1 MSTSGPNAPADDD
14 DDAATVD
21 ADERNDNEAARDAA
35 ATALWTRCLEHAGT
49 SPRDPKIP
57 THVAVLKDI
66 HGADYSTLLK
76 CPLDDRTEHPYGQ
89 KGERKLAATGALARC
104 RIEFFASDYT
114 GLFRQGTRT
123 GLIRFS
129 TAVAPPTGAASLV
142 LGKAKHSKLF
152 PLVAIKC
159 MRANG
164 PSGNLLFA
172 GAKTG
177 QAERDFFA
185 HGLCTQLTRKVPT
198 AAQPALRAFEKYS
211 KYPLALG
218 LSEFATLDEDGCDL
232 SGGCEELGATFP
244 WALHLHPRVATPPLP
259 DGAPNTAFVD
269 ALLATVAPET
279 VLYDVYAAA
288 SPDAV
293 SGKDVRVERIGRVVA
308 TSVAIPSPAGSPIVF
323 RHQAKEDDYA
333 LRPQWADD
341 LKKRVVAHDGAAG
354 TAGKNVGSK
363 FFDGLINA
371 GRVVDHDGARPAPLR
386 RQPFENPLE
395 GL

>member
-89 KGERKLAATGALARC
+89 KGERTLAATGALARC

-172 GAKTG
+172 RCRVAIKNPQYAIDATH
-177 QAERDFFA
+177 R
-185 HGLCTQLTRKVPT
+185 LL
-198 AAQPALRAFEKYS
+198 
-211 KYPLALG
+211 LAG
-218 LSEFATLDEDGCDL
+218 GGEDGP
-232 SGGCEELGATFP
+232 SGTRLLRPRPLHAAHAEGADGGAARAESLREVFEVSP
-244 WALHLHPRVATPPLP
+244 CVGAVRVRLARRGRLRFIGRLRRAGRDVPVGLAS
-259 DGAPNTAFVD
+259 APAR
-269 ALLATVAPET
+269 EH
-279 VLYDVYAAA
+279 AA
-288 SPDAV
+288 SP
-293 SGKDVRVERIGRVVA
+293 
-308 TSVAIPSPAGSPIVF
+308 
-323 RHQAKEDDYA
+323 
-333 LRPQWADD
+333 
-341 LKKRVVAHDGAAG
+341 
-354 TAGKNVGSK
+354 
-363 FFDGLINA
+363 
-371 GRVVDHDGARPAPLR
+371 
-386 RQPFENPLE
+386 
-395 GL
+395 

>member
-1 MSTSGPNAPADDD
+1 MSTSRPDESTADEDD
-14 DDAATVD
+14 DDAATVAA
-21 ADERNDNEAARDAA
+21 ADERNNNEAARDAA

-49 SPRDPKIP
+49 SPRDQKIP

-159 MRANG
+159 LRANG

-218 LSEFATLDEDGCDL
+218 LSEFASLDEDGCDL

-244 WALHLHPRVATPPLP
+244 WALHLHPRVNTPPLP

-269 ALLATVAPET
+269 ALLATIAPET

-293 SGKDVRVERIGRVVA
+293 SGKDARVERIGRVVA
-308 TSVAIPSPAGSPIVF
+308 TSVAIPSPAGSPIVWH
-323 RHQAKEDDYA
+323 RVRKIITRRWRLSGASHTGLPPPGERGRLRAAARMGSGPQEARDY
-333 LRPQWADD
+333 
-341 LKKRVVAHDGAAG
+341 
-354 TAGKNVGSK
+354 T
-363 FFDGLINA
+363 
-371 GRVVDHDGARPAPLR
+371 
-386 RQPFENPLE
+386 
-395 GL
+395 

>member
-1 MSTSGPNAPADDD
+1 M
-14 DDAATVD
+14 
-21 ADERNDNEAARDAA
+21 
-35 ATALWTRCLEHAGT
+35 
-49 SPRDPKIP
+49 
-57 THVAVLKDI
+57 
-66 HGADYSTLLK
+66 
-76 CPLDDRTEHPYGQ
+76 
-89 KGERKLAATGALARC
+89 
-104 RIEFFASDYT
+104 
-114 GLFRQGTRT
+114 
-123 GLIRFS
+123 
-129 TAVAPPTGAASLV
+129 APPTGAASLV

-159 MRANG
+159 MRAHG

-218 LSEFATLDEDGCDL
+218 LSEFASLDEDGCDL

-244 WALHLHPRVATPPLP
+244 WALHLHPRVASPPLP

-293 SGKDVRVERIGRVVA
+293 SGKDARVERIGRVVA

-333 LRPQWADD
+333 LRPES
-341 LKKRVVAHDGAAG
+341 G
-354 TAGKNVGSK
+354 TVSPN
-363 FFDGLINA
+363 N
-371 GRVVDHDGARPAPLR
+371 PLR
-386 RQPFENPLE
+386 ALTVASSPLQRDRNRAHNPSPESPIFLQVGGRLE
-395 GL
+395 KKGRRARRRAGNGWEERR

>member
-1 MSTSGPNAPADDD
+1 MSTSGPEDKADDD
-14 DDAATVD
+14 DDAATVA

-35 ATALWTRCLEHAGT
+35 ASALWTRCLEHAGT
-49 SPRDPKIP
+49 SPRDQRIP

-164 PSGNLLFA
+164 PSGNLLFVS
-172 GAKTG
+172 
-177 QAERDFFA
+177 R
-185 HGLCTQLTRKVPT
+185 
-198 AAQPALRAFEKYS
+198 
-211 KYPLALG
+211 
-218 LSEFATLDEDGCDL
+218 
-232 SGGCEELGATFP
+232 
-244 WALHLHPRVATPPLP
+244 RVAIKNPQH
-259 DGAPNTAFVD
+259 AID
-269 ALLATVAPET
+269 ATHRLLLAGG
-279 VLYDVYAAA
+279 
-288 SPDAV
+288 
-293 SGKDVRVERIGRVVA
+293 GKDGPGR
-308 TSVAIPSPAGSPIVF
+308 T
-323 RHQAKEDDYA
+323 R
-333 LRPQWADD
+333 
-341 LKKRVVAHDGAAG
+341 
-354 TAGKNVGSK
+354 
-363 FFDGLINA
+363 FFC
-371 GRVVDHDGARPAPLR
+371 ARPLHTIDAQGADGRAARPESFR
-386 RQPFENPLE
+386 EVLE
-395 GL
+395 VSPGPRTE